1 MVSGLTLQWWEVEW
15 LFGVSLFLCGSV
27 EFSLNCFTAFK
38 CMLGHAVQ
46 QITRITQLQSEKYKG
61 KNAAKYSDL
70 LINDIAWSE
79 SSRISDKQI
88 WRNLQLWRSLV
99 VNAGIFSLVSVYDFD
114 RPCMSTH
121 LSELVK

>member
-1 MVSGLTLQWWEVEW
+1 MVSGLTLQWWEVGW

-70 LINDIAWSE
+70 LINDIAWLSPVE
-79 SSRISDKQI
+79 YLTSKFGGTS
-88 WRNLQLWRSLV
+88 NYGV
-99 VNAGIFSLVSVYDFD
+99 V
-114 RPCMSTH
+114 
-121 LSELVK
+121 